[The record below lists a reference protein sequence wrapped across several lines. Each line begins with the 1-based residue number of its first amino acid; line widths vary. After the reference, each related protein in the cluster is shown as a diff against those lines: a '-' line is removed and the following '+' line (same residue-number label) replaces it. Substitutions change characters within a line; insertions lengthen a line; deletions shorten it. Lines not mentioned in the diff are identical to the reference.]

1 MGATPSSMLAARVP
15 RHGGAEVIEISRVPV
30 PRPRA
35 DEVLVKVRAAALNHL
50 DLWVRRGVDTHT
62 FPLPLIPCSD
72 VAGEVAVAGK
82 VAGAPGIGSA
92 VVLSPGVSCG
102 RCRACLSGQQQLCRS
117 YGLLAEQRD
126 GGASEY
132 ICVPARNLVK
142 KPERLSFV
150 EAACLP
156 ITFLTAWTM
165 VRRRADVQP
174 GEWVLVQAGASGVGV
189 AAIQMCK
196 LLGARVVATAGSPEK
211 VARLEALGAD
221 VAVDY
226 RSQDVLKEVR
236 AAAGRQGV
244 HCVLDHVGA
253 DTFATD
259 QRVLAW
265 GGRIVLC
272 GATTGH
278 KVPLDLRRLFYKS
291 QSLLGSTMGSMGDF
305 AEVVDLV
312 GQGLLE
318 PVVDSVYPLEKTAE
332 AQQHLEARKA
342 FGKVVI
348 EVA

>member
-1 MGATPSSMLAARVP
+1 MAAIPSTMRAARVP
-15 RHGGAEVIEISRVPV
+15 RHGGTEVIEISKVPV

-62 FPLPLIPCSD
+62 FPLPLIPCTD
-72 VAGEVAVAGK
+72 VAGEVAQTGK
-82 VAGAPGIGSA
+82 VAVGVEVGSP

-102 RCRACLSGQQQLCRS
+102 RCRACLSGQHQFCRS

-142 KPERLSFV
+142 KPKRLSFV
-150 EAACLP
+150 EASCLP

-211 VARLEALGAD
+211 VERLTELGAD
-221 VAVDY
+221 VAVNY
-226 RSQDVLKEVR
+226 REQDVIKEVR

-244 HCVLDHVGA
+244 QCVLDHVGA
-253 DTFATD
+253 DTFAID
-259 QRVLAW
+259 QRALAW

-278 KVPLDLRRLFYKS
+278 KVSLDLRRLFYKS
-291 QSLLGSTMGSMGDF
+291 QSVLGSTMGSMGDF

-312 GQGLLE
+312 AAGLLE
-318 PVVDSVYPLEKTAE
+318 PVVDSVFPLEKMAE
-332 AQQHLEARKA
+332 AQAHLEAREA